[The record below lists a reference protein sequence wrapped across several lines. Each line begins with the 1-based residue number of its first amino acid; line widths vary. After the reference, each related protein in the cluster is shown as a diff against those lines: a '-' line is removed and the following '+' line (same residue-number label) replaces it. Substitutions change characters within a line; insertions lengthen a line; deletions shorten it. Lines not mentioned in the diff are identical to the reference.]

1 MMPVV
6 VRSSGAP
13 TVRGAGG
20 ALGSAESGPPIQSG
34 WSMNPVVLSSFK
46 SPIMYPL
53 RRPMST
59 PENPRRFGSP
69 ASNSRTTGTSPCCLS
84 GGTRS
89 AASDARPT
97 LASASLVS
105 FDGLGAKNQS
115 LSPTSRTPALGFGAT
130 RAHSVG
136 PSASSSTST
145 FATASRPPETS
156 RARNAAI
163 LAASSSSPSDAR
175 RRSDRAR
182 RRAAG
187 LKAAASN
194 CTLASAAST
203 VRRIV
208 CSNYSGQTGA
218 KSARPAAPRP

>member
-1 MMPVV
+1 MIPVV

-115 LSPTSRTPALGFGAT
+115 LSPTCAALVATGA
-130 RAHSVG
+130 
-136 PSASSSTST
+136 
-145 FATASRPPETS
+145 
-156 RARNAAI
+156 RARPVERDCDR
-163 LAASSSSPSDAR
+163 SGDAETGR
-175 RRSDRAR
+175 DG
-182 RRAAG
+182 AAG
-187 LKAAASN
+187 AAW
-194 CTLASAAST
+194 TF
-203 VRRIV
+203 
-208 CSNYSGQTGA
+208 
-218 KSARPAAPRP
+218 